1 MYKKL
6 LQYTLNR
13 WPLALFG
20 IIITILSGVATSI
33 VPYEVGNILDMI
45 AIYIQDPSTM
55 DVKVLNPQLEEFL
68 VVILVLGITTFLRF
82 TSMQYLQE
90 YLAVDLRTDI
100 YNKFI
105 NNNME
110 FF

>member
-1 MYKKL
+1 
-6 LQYTLNR
+6 
-13 WPLALFG
+13 
-20 IIITILSGVATSI
+20 
-33 VPYEVGNILDMI
+33 
-45 AIYIQDPSTM
+45 M

-100 YNKFI
+100 YKRFI
-105 NNNME
+105 NNNMQFFEMYKSGE
-110 FF
+110 FISRLGNLINYHR